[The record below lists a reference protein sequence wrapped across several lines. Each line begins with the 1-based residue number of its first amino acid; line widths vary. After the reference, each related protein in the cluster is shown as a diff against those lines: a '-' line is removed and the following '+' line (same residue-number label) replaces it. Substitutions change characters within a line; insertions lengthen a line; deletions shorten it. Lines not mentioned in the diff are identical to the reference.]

1 MAEMIFIKPHRAN
14 LIQYLRRMETMY
26 PWVIGFERRPAVF
39 NATGNDT
46 RINSAIGDR
55 SSMNAVRSGFEAGN
69 CDTAPRCIKYRRRRY
84 ASCLLRGQATTPINA
99 AAGFHDHALATQ
111 SRIYH
116 TRVCKKEHCVC
127 NRYPHDG
134 RRSGT
139 NPSPKRDRR

>member
-1 MAEMIFIKPHRAN
+1 MAEMIFIKPYRAN

-26 PWVIGFERRPAVF
+26 SRFIGFERCPAVF
-39 NATGNDT
+39 DATENNT
-46 RINSAIGDR
+46 RINSATGDR
-55 SSMNAVRSGFEAGN
+55 SSMNAIRSGFEADS
-69 CDTAPRCIKYRRRRY
+69 CDTTPRCTKYRRRRY

-111 SRIYH
+111 SRMYH

-134 RRSGT
+134 RRNGT